1 MKTKG
6 ALLEAVTMKR
16 KTLLMLFISAM
27 LLTGCASTEITQTK
41 TDTTVELGSA
51 CTLNITDYFEL
62 GAKVNEENIIL
73 DTSSVDVNTVG
84 NYEAIV
90 TYKKNTYQ
98 INVSVTDTTAPAITA
113 KTDIEPVE
121 AGITIKASDYVE
133 VTDLSNC
140 TVYFVTDDG
149 ETETIDIPSDY
160 RENELKTTIIAV
172 DAQDNRS
179 EEITISLENQSR
191 PLSYDE
197 AYEKYMQM
205 PIGIVGNIVPTNL
218 TEDERRA
225 LDDAYYDSME
235 QVEEA
240 CKDGKNEVYNE
251 AYKKYSSMSL
261 DELDAILDD
270 GKNFEVMPN
279 EEYVAFWDAWDDVAY
294 EHTLQQLRDEIEQSQ
309 QSQVQTPP
317 RDPNAVYATGD
328 EVILPPKQYE
338 YEENSGIY

>member
-1 MKTKG
+1 MKTRG

-16 KTLLMLFISAM
+16 KTLLMLFISAT
-27 LLTGCASTEITQTK
+27 LLTGCASTEITQIQTN
-41 TDTTVELGSA
+41 TTIELGSA
-51 CTLNITDYFEL
+51 CTFNITDYFEL
-62 GAKVNEENIIL
+62 GSKVNEENIIL

-160 RENELKTTIIAV
+160 REDELKTTIIAV

-179 EEITISLENQSR
+179 EEITISLENQR
-191 PLSYDE
+191 
-197 AYEKYMQM
+197 
-205 PIGIVGNIVPTNL
+205 
-218 TEDERRA
+218 
-225 LDDAYYDSME
+225 YY
-235 QVEEA
+235 
-240 CKDGKNEVYNE
+240 
-251 AYKKYSSMSL
+251 
-261 DELDAILDD
+261 
-270 GKNFEVMPN
+270 
-279 EEYVAFWDAWDDVAY
+279 
-294 EHTLQQLRDEIEQSQ
+294 TL
-309 QSQVQTPP
+309 
-317 RDPNAVYATGD
+317 
-328 EVILPPKQYE
+328 
-338 YEENSGIY
+338 